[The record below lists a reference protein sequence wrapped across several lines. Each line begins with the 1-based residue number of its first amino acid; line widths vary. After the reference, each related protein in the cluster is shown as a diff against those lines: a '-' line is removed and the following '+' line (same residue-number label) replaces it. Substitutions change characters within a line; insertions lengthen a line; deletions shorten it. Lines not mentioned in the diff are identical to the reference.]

1 MAPREYFTLENVVI
15 ELSQQTEVLEE
26 IKFNSEKQTSN
37 LKKFTD
43 VLLQDRKQREAQQRE
58 NSTENAGTGT
68 INIDAREMP
77 KPESSMSSSFGGS
90 FGKLAGIGA
99 GLGALGLG
107 ISAFFGGLALGDK
120 GLSFLNTDMSALKRT
135 MVGLGEA
142 FSATDTKGL
151 VAMGGLIAA
160 GGAMGALLG
169 PGGSLKAGFG
179 MFAIGAGIGAFFAG
193 LAINDAAIQK
203 FGGDGSGIASLM
215 KNTAEGL
222 GAFANNVGS
231 TELFAGLLATGALFG
246 QVPGAAFKGAVG
258 MGLIGAGIGAFFAA
272 LAASSTAIEA
282 FGTDG
287 SGLKNLMK
295 NTAEGLAE
303 IAKLGLSGMA
313 SLVAFGPAAISASV
327 GLVAL
332 LGAQGLSS
340 ITDTL
345 GDVLSFFTSD
355 DDKPTI
361 FENISVGLSKLMGLD
376 YSNLNNLNSF
386 GKVANGVDS
395 LGRGLN
401 NLAETD
407 FSDLT
412 SNIKEIAESTAFA
425 IPLLNAM
432 WEGGP
437 FKHEGSGVMFDD
449 EYDFGVGLKNTPVKE
464 IGQAFDVIGTGISG
478 QRTDAIAEGTK
489 QMANLMSSTI
499 TTVIGDTNTQST
511 TLLQSLGPALT
522 SPIKTGT
529 GLTEAYNSA

>member
-26 IKFNSEKQTSN
+26 IKFNSERQTSN

-58 NSTENAGTGT
+58 NSTENAGRGT

-142 FSATDTKGL
+142 FSATDTQGL

-179 MFAIGAGIGAFFAG
+179 MFTIGAGIGAFFAG

-222 GAFANNVGS
+222 GAFANNIGS
-231 TELFAGLLATGALFG
+231 TELFVGLLATGGLFG
-246 QVPGAAFKGAVG
+246 QVPGIAVKGAVG
-258 MGLIGAGIGAFFAA
+258 MGIIGAGIGAFFGA

-287 SGLKNLMK
+287 SGIKNLMK

-313 SLVAFGPAAISASV
+313 SLGAFGPAATSASL

-332 LGAQGLSS
+332 LGAKGLSS
-340 ITDTL
+340 IKDTL
-345 GDVLSFFTSD
+345 GDVLNFFTSG

-361 FENISVGLSKLMGLD
+361 FENISVGLSKLMDLD
-376 YSNLNNLNSF
+376 YSNLNSF
-386 GKVANGVDS
+386 GEAADGVDS

-412 SNIKEIAESTAFA
+412 SNLKEIAESTAFA

-489 QMANLMSSTI
+489 QMANLTSSTI

-529 GLTEAYNSA
+529 GLTEAYNIA

>member
-1 MAPREYFTLENVVI
+1 MAPREYSTLEDVVT
-15 ELSQQTEVLEE
+15 ELSQQTEVLKD
-26 IKFNSEKQTSN
+26 IRFNSANQTSN
-37 LKKFTD
+37 LQKFTD

-58 NSTENAGTGT
+58 NSTENAGRDT

-90 FGKLAGIGA
+90 FGKLAGISA

-179 MFAIGAGIGAFFAG
+179 MFAMGAGIGAFFSG

-203 FGGDGSGIASLM
+203 FGGDGSGLKNLM

-231 TELFAGLLATGALFG
+231 TELFAGLLATGGLFG
-246 QVPGAAFKGAVG
+246 QRPGAAFKGAVG

-313 SLVAFGPAAISASV
+313 SLIAFGPAAISASV

-340 ITDTL
+340 IKDTL
-345 GDVLSFFTSD
+345 GDVLNFFTSG

-361 FENISVGLSKLMGLD
+361 FENISVGLSKLMDLD
-376 YSNLNNLNSF
+376 YSNLNSF
-386 GKVANGVDS
+386 GEAADGVDS

-449 EYDFGVGLKNTPVKE
+449 DYDFGVGLKNTPVKE

-489 QMANLMSSTI
+489 QMANLTSSTI

>member
-1 MAPREYFTLENVVI
+1 MAPREYSTLEDVVT
-15 ELSQQTEVLEE
+15 ELSQQTEVLKD
-26 IKFNSEKQTSN
+26 IRFNSANQTSN
-37 LKKFTD
+37 LQKFTD

-90 FGKLAGIGA
+90 FGKLAGISA

-179 MFAIGAGIGAFFAG
+179 MFAMGAGIGAFFSG

-203 FGGDGSGIASLM
+203 FGG
-215 KNTAEGL
+215 
-222 GAFANNVGS
+222 
-231 TELFAGLLATGALFG
+231 
-246 QVPGAAFKGAVG
+246 
-258 MGLIGAGIGAFFAA
+258 
-272 LAASSTAIEA
+272 
-282 FGTDG
+282 DG

-313 SLVAFGPAAISASV
+313 SLIAFGPAAISASV

-340 ITDTL
+340 IKDTL

-361 FENISVGLSKLMGLD
+361 FENISVGLSKLMDLD
-376 YSNLNNLNSF
+376 YSNLNSF
-386 GKVANGVDS
+386 GEAADGVDS

-449 EYDFGVGLKNTPVKE
+449 DYDFGVGLKNTPVKE

-489 QMANLMSSTI
+489 QMANLTSSTI